1 MIKTLISTAVLFFVT
16 ASALPSLQAETV
28 AECQTMLS
36 TGKYEECLAA
46 TTKAV
51 EEKSYGEEWPILKS
65 QAEVALGK
73 YPEALQT
80 VEAGLQRYNWSIRLR
95 QLEYDLALA
104 NNKKDQAANALLEAE
119 RRVSA
124 DSWRYTDADDM
135 ASLGV
140 IAIALGADAK
150 AVQEGFYERA
160 RKNFPTRPDGFIAAG
175 RLALD
180 KGDVSF
186 AAELLGPAAKTFPEN
201 TDVLFLLSEALSSAD
216 HEQSIALLQKSLEL
230 NPKYFPSL
238 LKIAE
243 RAIDAEDYD
252 GAVTTLDQI
261 FAVNPHHPDAHAL
274 RSVIHHLRN
283 EMEQATTSRDSALKF
298 SVTDPKVDHLIGRK
312 LSQKYRFREGSAFQ
326 RKAIEAAPDFVPAKI
341 QLAQDLLRLGEEAE
355 GWKVAEEAHQ
365 KDGYDTNLFNL
376 LQLKDSLDRFT
387 TVTSEHFQVRM
398 EKQEATVYG
407 DQVITLLERAWA
419 EATTRYEFTPETPV
433 IVEIY
438 PRADDFAVRTFGI
451 PDVAGFLG
459 VCFGKVITANSPASR
474 RDSPTNWESILWHEF
489 FHVVTLQKTG
499 NKIPRWLSEGI
510 SVYEER
516 RIDRRWGQRM
526 DSKSRDRILAGNVT
540 PIAQLSSA
548 FLNAKSGEDMNFAY
562 YESSM
567 VVEHIATV
575 HGLPA
580 LNAVLTDLNSGM
592 QINDA
597 LDRHTGG
604 LEALQASFTAFLT
617 EQAKAFA
624 PEANFDTTLLKDVT
638 FATADSVNEFLSAH
652 PGHVPTMLARASLLV
667 KEQRLDEA
675 EVLLKSM
682 ITLIPDDDSTNGPRP
697 ILAELYRQQNKPEQ
711 EAAVLTEH
719 LQMTVDDLAALNRL
733 QELTATAAKHDDVVQ
748 LGLSIAAIDPFQID
762 SIQRTLTSAEFLNQ
776 SDVVVTQLNRLLI
789 LQPDDSPRLHYRIAQ
804 QLIQSSPALA
814 RRHILLS
821 LENAPRYRDAHKL
834 LLSLP
839 VDDTPKPE

>member
-1 MIKTLISTAVLFFVT
+1 MIKTWFSPIILLIVVL
-16 ASALPSLQAETV
+16 SSPGSLRAETV

-36 TGKYEECLAA
+36 TGKYDECLQA
-46 TTKAV
+46 TTKAI
-51 EEKSYGEEWPILKS
+51 EEKSYGEEWPVLKA
-65 QAEVALGK
+65 QAEISLGK

-80 VEAGLQRYNWSIRLR
+80 VEAGITRYNWSVRLR
-95 QLEYDLALA
+95 QMEYELSLA
-104 NNKKDQAANALLEAE
+104 NNKRDQAANALLEVE
-119 RRVSA
+119 KQVSA
-124 DSWRYTDADDM
+124 ASWRYTDADDM
-135 ASLGV
+135 ASLGI
-140 IAIALGADAK
+140 IAIALGSDAK

-160 RKNFPTRPDGFIAAG
+160 RKNYPNRPEGFISAG
-175 RLALD
+175 RLAVE

-186 AAELLGPAAKTFPEN
+186 AAELLTPAAKTFPEN
-201 TDVLFLLSEALSSAD
+201 ADVLFLLSEALSSAD
-216 HEQSIALLQKSLEL
+216 HEQSVALLQKTLEL
-230 NPKYFPSL
+230 NPNFYPSL

-243 RAIDAEDYD
+243 RAIDAEDYE
-252 GAVTTLDQI
+252 GALKTLDQVL
-261 FAVNPHHPDAHAL
+261 AVNPHHPEAHAL
-274 RSVIHHLRN
+274 RAVIHHVRN
-283 EMEQATTSRDSALKF
+283 EAGQATASRDAALKF
-298 SVTDPKVDHLIGRK
+298 SVADPKVDHLIGRK
-312 LSQKYRFREGSAFQ
+312 LSQKYRFREGASFQ
-326 RKAIEAAPDFVPAKI
+326 RKAIEADPDFVPARI
-341 QLAQDLLRLGEEAE
+341 QLAQDLLRLGEEEE
-355 GWKVAEEAHQ
+355 GWKLAEEAHK

-407 DQVITLLERAWA
+407 KQVTTLLERAWA
-419 EATTRYEFTPETPV
+419 DATTRYEFTPETPV

-474 RDSPTNWESILWHEF
+474 RDHPTNWESILWHEF

-516 RIDRRWGQRM
+516 RVDRRWGQRM
-526 DSKSRDRILAGNVT
+526 DATNRDRILAGNVT

-562 YESSM
+562 FESSM

-580 LNAVLTDLNSGM
+580 LNAVLTDLNTGM

-604 LEALQASFTAFLT
+604 LDALQASFTAFLI
-617 EQAKAFA
+617 EQAKSYA
-624 PEANFDTTLLKDVT
+624 PEAIFDAELLKDVQFT
-638 FATADSVNEFLSAH
+638 TMESVDDFLAEH
-652 PGHVPTMLARASLLV
+652 PKHVPAMLAKASLLM
-667 KEQRLDEA
+667 KEQQSDEA
-675 EVLLKSM
+675 ESLLKS
-682 ITLIPDDDSTNGPRP
+682 LIILVPDDDSLNGARRM
-697 ILAELYRQQNKPEQ
+697 LASLYRQRSQFEQ
-711 EAAVLTEH
+711 EAALLTEH
-719 LQMTVDDLAALNRL
+719 LQMTVDDLESLQRL
-733 QELTATAAKHDDVVQ
+733 QELAAEKSNNELVVQ
-748 LGLSIAAIDPFQID
+748 LGSSIAAIDPFQIA
-762 SIQRTLTSAEFLNQ
+762 SIQRTLNSAESMNQ
-776 SDVVVTQLNRLLI
+776 SDVVVEQLNRLLI
-789 LQPDDSPRLHYRIAQ
+789 LQPDDAPRMHYRIAL
-804 QLIQSSPALA
+804 QLAKSSPDEA
-814 RRHILLS
+814 RRHVLLA

-839 VDDTPKPE
+839 VRERENLE